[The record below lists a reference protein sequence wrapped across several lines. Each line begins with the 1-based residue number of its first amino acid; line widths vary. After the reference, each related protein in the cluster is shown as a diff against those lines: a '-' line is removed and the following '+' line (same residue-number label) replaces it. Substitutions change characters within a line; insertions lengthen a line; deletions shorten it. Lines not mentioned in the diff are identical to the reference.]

1 MTGVELLTAGYQVIR
16 TSATTATAI
25 NEGAYYKV
33 IGALQSFSSYEEAE
47 TYVSNQGTGNYA
59 IGGFN
64 DPFTS
69 PVFLD
74 ELHSYEHVYSSGDTT
89 SSTTVKIFKYLG
101 SDES

>member
-1 MTGVELLTAGYQVIR
+1 MTGFELLTAGYQAIR
-16 TSATTATAI
+16 TSTVTAI
-25 NEGAYYKV
+25 ALNEGAYYKV
-33 IGALQSFSSYEEAE
+33 ISGLQSYSSYEEAE
-47 TYVSNQGTGNYA
+47 TYVSNQVTGNYA

-74 ELHSYEHVYSSGDTT
+74 ELHSYELVHSSGDTT
-89 SSTTVKIFKYLG
+89 SSTTVKVFKYLG